1 MQVEHGR
8 HANVP
13 MELPGENAI
22 VYGFLWLFAILLALM
37 TSRHAMFGDE
47 AQAWL
52 IARDSGNL
60 LELAQH
66 LRYEGHPALWY
77 LLLYLPAHLSA
88 SLVWMQAVNYVLALA
103 MAWMV
108 LTERRLSLAM
118 RIMAVFG
125 VFVFFHMG
133 LMARNYMLAAVLLV
147 GASRCL
153 LADRPRHWLA
163 MVLLALAVNA
173 HVFAIPVAAG
183 IFVWF
188 YWLDPEPSLRVAAGR
203 LREWR
208 FWISAA
214 LLGVALLVCYF
225 TVRPA
230 PDGATPE
237 YNFPG
242 ASWLDY
248 LVIGTGRLWS
258 YFVPFIPQMLAEP
271 LREKLIPELHPSM
284 VAAVLSVALW
294 LLIVSSLATPRSR
307 WFFVSTSLAW
317 LATVW
322 ATVHAPSPHHISILF
337 VVLLIALMLNVPEKG
352 ERPWL
357 PFRYAQSVLVVL
369 LAMQMAMSIE
379 YSVLAWFHPFSGAE
393 ATAEWLERAGLTE
406 RPLVVEPDYAASVVL
421 ARTGVR
427 SAYFPTCRCQGP
439 FVVFRQGRDD
449 TRQVTEEEIEAIKR
463 ESGMTPVVL
472 SHWPLSVDSL
482 QQMGLRPL
490 YRSPHGFFWPYE
502 DMYVY
507 GDNGLPKTESSAA
520 LTGAR
525 PGQNRVGC
533 CPDRKTGGGIGA
545 AIPTCSSAAGA
556 HLVRRDAIRSSSSC
570 RVRQQKRR

>member
-8 HANVP
+8 HVDVP
-13 MELPGENAI
+13 MELPGEKAI
-22 VYGFLWLFAILLALM
+22 VYGLLGLFAILLALM

-60 LELAQH
+60 LELAHH

-77 LLLYLPAHLSA
+77 LLIYLPAHLSA
-88 SLVWMQAVNYVLALA
+88 SLVWMQAVNYVLSLA
-103 MAWMV
+103 MAWML
-108 LTERRLSLAM
+108 LTERRLPLAM
-118 RIMAVFG
+118 RVMAVFG

-147 GASRCL
+147 GAARCL
-153 LADRPRHWLA
+153 LAGRPRHWLA

-183 IFVWF
+183 IFVWL
-188 YWLDPEPSLRVAAGR
+188 YWLDPGPSLLVAAVR
-203 LREWR
+203 LKERQ
-208 FWISAA
+208 FWISVAI
-214 LLGVALLVCYF
+214 LGAALLVCYF

-230 PDGATPE
+230 PDGATPD

-248 LVIGTGRLWS
+248 LVIATGRLWS
-258 YFVPFIPQMLAEP
+258 CFVPFIPQMLAEP

-284 VAAVLSVALW
+284 VAAALSVALW
-294 LLIVSSLATPRSR
+294 LLIVASLATRR
-307 WFFVSTSLAW
+307 GRCFFASTSLAW

-322 ATVHAPSPHHISILF
+322 ATVHAPSPHHISTLF
-337 VVLLIALMLNVPEKG
+337 VVFLVALMLNMPGKG

-357 PFRYAQSVLVVL
+357 PFRYAQPVLLVL

-379 YSVLAWFHPFSGAE
+379 YSVLAWFHPFSSAE
-393 ATAEWLERAGLTE
+393 ATAEWLERAGQTQ

-439 FVVFRQGRDD
+439 FVVFRKGRNSN
-449 TRQVTEEEIEAIKR
+449 RQVTVEEVDAIKR
-463 ESGMTPVVL
+463 ASGTTPVVL
-472 SHWPLSVDSL
+472 SHWPLSADNL
-482 QQMGLRPL
+482 RQMGLRLL

-502 DMYVY
+502 DLYVY
-507 GDNGLPKTESSAA
+507 GDNSLPKTGSSAA
-520 LTGAR
+520 LSYRRQPAAR
-525 PGQNRVGC
+525 
-533 CPDRKTGGGIGA
+533 
-545 AIPTCSSAAGA
+545 
-556 HLVRRDAIRSSSSC
+556 
-570 RVRQQKRR
+570 